1 MTPPPANNRALANR
15 PEPRQ
20 PSDALQTLGV
30 QGLEDTGFASED
42 LRLESRPP
50 SWMPMVIG
58 SSLSVLVLFLLA
70 AAALIKVDRVVPVAG
85 RLQTLR
91 STQEVSAP
99 EQGVISQVLVKEN
112 QLVSAGQPLVVLD
125 TETLKAEAASME
137 DKQRSLVATSLAEV
151 QRLRAAIAEAQARL
165 AGTRQQLVITDVQL
179 AQLRPLARE
188 GGYGQLSVLDSEKS
202 RAELNARIRS
212 TQAEIQKLQ
221 AESAQKEAIVASDL
235 SASRA
240 SLVATRN
247 RLRQI
252 VLKAP
257 FKGTILDLKAKRG
270 QVAISAAPLLKVV
283 PIDNLQA
290 RVDMPD
296 ADLAFVRPGQ
306 SAELEFPAYRR
317 DKYGWLPAEVISIG
331 TDALPPDET
340 SELKV
345 PRFPVKLKLARQYL
359 EVDGQR
365 FGLQAGM
372 ALTAN
377 LKLDKASI
385 LELWFNQFTGGARA
399 LRTIR

>member
-1 MTPPPANNRALANR
+1 MTA
-15 PEPRQ
+15 PRQ
-20 PSDALQTLGV
+20 PNDGV
-30 QGLEDTGFASED
+30 RSLEDTGFASDD

-58 SSLSVLVLFLLA
+58 SSLSVLVLFLIG
-70 AAALIKVDRVVPVAG
+70 AAALIKVDRVVAVAG

-91 STQEVSAP
+91 STQEVSPP

-125 TETLKAEAASME
+125 TETLQAEASSMV
-137 DKQRSLVATSLAEV
+137 DKQSSLVATSVAEV
-151 QRLRAAIAEAQARL
+151 QRLRAAIAEARARL
-165 AGTRQQLVITDVQL
+165 LGAQQQLRITDAQL

-188 GGYGQLSVLDSEKS
+188 GGYGQLSVLDTEKS
-202 RAELNARIRS
+202 RAELNARISS
-212 TQAEIQKLQ
+212 TRAEIQKLQ
-221 AESAQKEAIVASDL
+221 AESAQKEAMVASEL

-240 SLVATRN
+240 SLVATRS

-257 FKGTILDLKAKRG
+257 FKGTILDLSAKRG
-270 QVAISAAPLLKVV
+270 QVAIGAAPLLKVV

-340 SELKV
+340 SELRV
-345 PRFPVKLKLARQYL
+345 PRFPVKLKLGRQYL

-385 LELWFNQFTGGARA
+385 LELWFGRLTGGARA

>member
-1 MTPPPANNRALANR
+1 MTHSPG
-15 PEPRQ
+15 Q
-20 PSDALQTLGV
+20 GSPSPGDS
-30 QGLEDTGFASED
+30 GFSSDD

-58 SSLSVLVLFLLA
+58 SSLSVLVLLVLA
-70 AAALIKVDRVVPVAG
+70 TAALIKVDRVVPVSG

-91 STQEVSAP
+91 STQEVAPP
-99 EQGVISQVLVKEN
+99 EQGMVIQVLVKEN

-125 TETLKAEAASME
+125 TEALKAEAVSME
-137 DKQRSLVATSLAEV
+137 DKQRSLAATSLAEV
-151 QRLRAAIAEAQARL
+151 QRLKAAITEARARL
-165 AGTRQQLVITDVQL
+165 GGASQQLAITDAQL

-188 GGYGQLSVLDSEKS
+188 GGYGKLSVLDTEKS
-202 RAELNARIRS
+202 RAELAARVSS
-212 TQAEIQKLQ
+212 TLAEIDKLQ
-221 AESAQKEAIVASDL
+221 AESLQKEALVASEL

-240 SLVATRN
+240 SLVATRS

-257 FKGTILDLKAKRG
+257 FQGTILDLKAKRG
-270 QVAISAAPLLKVV
+270 QVAISAQPLLKVV

-317 DKYGWLPAEVISIG
+317 DKYGWLPAKVLSIG

-385 LELWFNQFTGGARA
+385 LELWFNQFSGGARA

>member
-1 MTPPPANNRALANR
+1 MTPPPANNRALAER
-15 PEPRQ
+15 TAPRQ
-20 PSDALQTLGV
+20 PNDGV
-30 QGLEDTGFASED
+30 ISLDDTGFATDD

-91 STQEVSAP
+91 TTQEVSTP

-112 QLVSAGQPLVVLD
+112 QLVSVGQPLVVLD
-125 TETLKAEAASME
+125 TETLQAEASSMV

-151 QRLRAAIAEAQARL
+151 QRLRAAIAEARARL
-165 AGTRQQLVITDVQL
+165 LGAQQQLRITDAQL

-188 GGYGQLSVLDSEKS
+188 GGYGQLSVLDTEKS
-202 RAELNARIRS
+202 RADLNSRISS
-212 TQAEIQKLQ
+212 TRAEIQQMQ
-221 AESAQKEAIVASDL
+221 AESAQKEALVASDL

-257 FKGTILDLKAKRG
+257 FKGTILDLSAKRG
-270 QVAISAAPLLKVV
+270 QVAINAAPLLKVV
-283 PIDNLQA
+283 PIDNLLA

-340 SELKV
+340 SSLKV

-359 EVDGQR
+359 EMDGQR

-385 LELWFNQFTGGARA
+385 LELWFGQLTGGARA
-399 LRTIR
+399 MRSIR

>member
-1 MTPPPANNRALANR
+1 MTRPPANNRALAKR
-15 PEPRQ
+15 TAPRQ
-20 PSDALQTLGV
+20 PTDGV
-30 QGLEDTGFASED
+30 RSLDDTGFATDD

-58 SSLSVLVLFLLA
+58 SSLSVLVLFVIG

-91 STQEVSAP
+91 STQEVSPP

-125 TETLKAEAASME
+125 TETLQAEASSMV

-151 QRLRAAIAEAQARL
+151 QRLRAAIAEARARL
-165 AGTRQQLVITDVQL
+165 LGAQQQLRITDAQL
-179 AQLRPLARE
+179 AQLRPLAKE
-188 GGYGQLSVLDSEKS
+188 GGYGQLSVLDTEKS
-202 RAELNARIRS
+202 RAELNARISS

-221 AESAQKEAIVASDL
+221 AESAQKEALVASEL

-240 SLVATRN
+240 SLVATRS

-257 FKGTILDLKAKRG
+257 FKGTILDLSAKRG
-270 QVAISAAPLLKVV
+270 QLAISAEHLLKVV

-345 PRFPVKLKLARQYL
+345 PRFPVKLKLSRQYL

-385 LELWFNQFTGGARA
+385 LELLFNQFSGGARA
-399 LRTIR
+399 LRTAR

>member
-1 MTPPPANNRALANR
+1 MTLPPANNRPLAKR
-15 PEPRQ
+15 TAPRQ
-20 PSDALQTLGV
+20 PNDGV
-30 QGLEDTGFASED
+30 RSLDDTGFATDD

-58 SSLSVLVLFLLA
+58 SSLSVLVLFLIG

-91 STQEVSAP
+91 STQEVSPP

-125 TETLKAEAASME
+125 TETLQAEASSMV
-137 DKQRSLVATSLAEV
+137 DKQSSLVATSVAEV
-151 QRLRAAIAEAQARL
+151 QRLRAAIAEARARL
-165 AGTRQQLVITDVQL
+165 LGAQQQLRITDAQL

-188 GGYGQLSVLDSEKS
+188 GGYGQLSVLDTEKS
-202 RAELNARIRS
+202 RAELNARISS
-212 TQAEIQKLQ
+212 TRAEIQKLQ
-221 AESAQKEAIVASDL
+221 AESAQKEAMVASEL

-240 SLVATRN
+240 SLVATRS

-257 FKGTILDLKAKRG
+257 FKGTILDLSAKRG
-270 QVAISAAPLLKVV
+270 QVAIGAAPLLKVV

-340 SELKV
+340 SELRV
-345 PRFPVKLKLARQYL
+345 PRFPVKLKLGRQYL

-385 LELWFNQFTGGARA
+385 LELWFNQFSGGARA

>member
-1 MTPPPANNRALANR
+1 MTPPPASNRALANR
-15 PEPRQ
+15 TALPQ
-20 PSDALQTLGV
+20 PNNGV
-30 QGLEDTGFASED
+30 RSLEDTGFASDD

-58 SSLSVLVLFLLA
+58 SSLSVLVLFLLG

-91 STQEVSAP
+91 STQEVSPP

-112 QLVSAGQPLVVLD
+112 QLVNAGQPLVVLD
-125 TETLKAEAASME
+125 TETLQAEASSMV

-151 QRLRAAIAEAQARL
+151 QRLRAAIAEARARL
-165 AGTRQQLVITDVQL
+165 VGAQQQLTITDAQL
-179 AQLRPLARE
+179 AQLRPLAME
-188 GGYGQLSVLDSEKS
+188 GGYGQLSVLDSEKNRS
-202 RAELNARIRS
+202 ELNARISS
-212 TQAEIQKLQ
+212 TRAEIQKLQ
-221 AESAQKEAIVASDL
+221 AESAQKEALVASEL

-240 SLVATRN
+240 SLVATRS

-257 FKGTILDLKAKRG
+257 FKGSILDLSAKRG
-270 QVAISAAPLLKVV
+270 QVAIGAAPLLKVV

-340 SELKV
+340 SEFS
-345 PRFPVKLKLARQYL
+345 RFPVKLKLGRQYL

-385 LELWFNQFTGGARA
+385 LELWFSRLTGGARA
-399 LRTIR
+399 MRTIR

>member
-1 MTPPPANNRALANR
+1 MLPHDPHPMTPPPGESSKSPVAIGFH
-15 PEPRQ
+15 
-20 PSDALQTLGV
+20 SD
-30 QGLEDTGFASED
+30 D

-58 SSLSVLVLFLLA
+58 SSLSVLVLLVLA
-70 AAALIKVDRVVPVAG
+70 SAALIKVDRVVPVSG

-91 STQEVSAP
+91 STQEVAPP
-99 EQGVISQVLVKEN
+99 EQGMVIQVLVKEN
-112 QLVSAGQPLVVLD
+112 QPVSAGQPLVVLD
-125 TETLKAEAASME
+125 TEALKAEAVSME
-137 DKQRSLVATSLAEV
+137 DKQRSLAATSLAEV
-151 QRLRAAIAEAQARL
+151 QRLKAAIAEARARL
-165 AGTRQQLVITDVQL
+165 VGASQQLAITDAQL

-188 GGYGQLSVLDSEKS
+188 GGYGQLNVLDSEKS
-202 RAELNARIRS
+202 RAELAARVRS
-212 TQAEIQKLQ
+212 TRAEIQKLQ
-221 AESAQKEAIVASDL
+221 AESAQKEAMVASEL

-240 SLVATRN
+240 SLVATRS

-257 FKGTILDLKAKRG
+257 FQGTILDLKAKRG
-270 QVAISAAPLLKVV
+270 QVAINAQPLLKVV
-283 PIDNLQA
+283 PSDNLQA

-317 DKYGWLPAEVISIG
+317 DKYGWLPATVVSIG

-340 SELKV
+340 SELAV

-385 LELWFNQFTGGARA
+385 LELWFNRLSGGARA

>member
-1 MTPPPANNRALANR
+1 
-15 PEPRQ
+15 
-20 PSDALQTLGV
+20 
-30 QGLEDTGFASED
+30 
-42 LRLESRPP
+42 
-50 SWMPMVIG
+50 MVIG
-58 SSLSVLVLFLLA
+58 SSLSVLVLFLIG

-125 TETLKAEAASME
+125 TETLQAEASSMV

-151 QRLRAAIAEAQARL
+151 QRLRAAIAEARARL
-165 AGTRQQLVITDVQL
+165 VGAQQQLRITDAQL
-179 AQLRPLARE
+179 AQLRPLAKE
-188 GGYGQLSVLDSEKS
+188 GGYGQLSVLDSEKN
-202 RAELNARIRS
+202 RAELNARISS
-212 TQAEIQKLQ
+212 TAAEIQKLQ
-221 AESAQKEAIVASDL
+221 AESAQKEALVASEL

-240 SLVATRN
+240 SLVATGS

-257 FKGTILDLKAKRG
+257 FKGTILDLSAKRG
-270 QVAISAAPLLKVV
+270 QLAISAEHLLKVV

-385 LELWFNQFTGGARA
+385 LELLFNQFTGGARA

>member
-1 MTPPPANNRALANR
+1 MTLPPANNRPLAKR
-15 PEPRQ
+15 TAPRQ
-20 PSDALQTLGV
+20 PNDGV
-30 QGLEDTGFASED
+30 RSLDDTGFATDD

-58 SSLSVLVLFLLA
+58 SSLSVLVLFLIG

-91 STQEVSAP
+91 STQEVSPP

-125 TETLKAEAASME
+125 TETLQAEASSMV
-137 DKQRSLVATSLAEV
+137 DKQSSLVATSVAEV
-151 QRLRAAIAEAQARL
+151 QRLRAAIAEARARL
-165 AGTRQQLVITDVQL
+165 LGAQQQLRITDAQL

-188 GGYGQLSVLDSEKS
+188 GGYGQLSVLDTEKS
-202 RAELNARIRS
+202 RAELNARISS
-212 TQAEIQKLQ
+212 TRAEIQKLQ
-221 AESAQKEAIVASDL
+221 AESAQKEAMVASEL

-240 SLVATRN
+240 SLVATRS

-257 FKGTILDLKAKRG
+257 FKGTILDLSAKRG
-270 QVAISAAPLLKVV
+270 QVAIGAAPLLKVV

-340 SELKV
+340 SELRV
-345 PRFPVKLKLARQYL
+345 PRFPVKLKLGRQYL

-385 LELWFNQFTGGARA
+385 LELWFGRLTGGARA

>member
-1 MTPPPANNRALANR
+1 MTRPPANNRALANR
-15 PEPRQ
+15 TAPRQ
-20 PSDALQTLGV
+20 SNDGV
-30 QGLEDTGFASED
+30 RSLDDTGFATDD

-58 SSLSVLVLFLLA
+58 SSLSVLVLFLIG

-91 STQEVSAP
+91 STQEVSPP

-125 TETLKAEAASME
+125 TETLQAEASSMV

-151 QRLRAAIAEAQARL
+151 QRLRAAIAEARARL
-165 AGTRQQLVITDVQL
+165 LGAQQQLRITDAQL

-188 GGYGQLSVLDSEKS
+188 GGYGQLSVLDTEKS
-202 RAELNARIRS
+202 RAELNARISS
-212 TQAEIQKLQ
+212 TRAEIQKLQ
-221 AESAQKEAIVASDL
+221 AESAQKEALVTSEL

-240 SLVATRN
+240 SLVATRS

-257 FKGTILDLKAKRG
+257 FKGTILDLSAKRG
-270 QVAISAAPLLKVV
+270 QVAIGADPLLKVV

-359 EVDGQR
+359 EFDGQR

-385 LELWFNQFTGGARA
+385 LELFFNQFSGGARA